1 MPLNLH
7 LLRLFATVAETGSF
21 SRATT
26 VLNLS
31 QPAISQGVRDFEL
44 QLGCRLLD
52 RSPKG
57 VKPTREGRALMRHAR
72 SVFAA
77 ERAAEEELKS
87 LRGLDSGSLRIG
99 ASTTIA
105 TYLLPEYLGQF
116 HQTYP
121 GIDLHL
127 VSANTRDI
135 ADLMLRHEI
144 EIALVEGPVED
155 DGLLSEPWQTDIMTM
170 IAAPSHPFAREDAPI
185 DPARLAEELLVIR
198 EPGSG
203 SREVVN
209 QALSAHAIQPSRT
222 LEVGSTEAI
231 KQLVAA
237 GVGVLDRFQS
247 RGEGSGSAATVKN
260 DRDRG
265 RRHRTNTV
273 AVEGSRSALD
283 PGRRRIQE
291 NRLTEHPGSGEH
303 IKPPNQGGHEK
314 LGAACSDAGEN
325 PCRDDGKGQ
334 HPEQCHA
341 EPRKK
346 ARRVMR
352 CLFRAQGDAVGRDPI
367 TKRIIKLV

>member
-116 HQTYP
+116 HRTYP

-135 ADLMLRHEI
+135 ADLMLGHEI
-144 EIALVEGPVED
+144 EIALVEGPVDD

-237 GVGVLDRFQS
+237 GVGVSIVS
-247 RGEGSGSAATVKN
+247 RAAVKDQVALQRLKMIEIAGVTIERTLWQLTVSGRLSIPAADVFKKIIAQNTPVRASTSSRRTKAATKN
-260 DRDRG
+260 
-265 RRHRTNTV
+265 
-273 AVEGSRSALD
+273 
-283 PGRRRIQE
+283 
-291 NRLTEHPGSGEH
+291 
-303 IKPPNQGGHEK
+303 
-314 LGAACSDAGEN
+314 
-325 PCRDDGKGQ
+325 
-334 HPEQCHA
+334 
-341 EPRKK
+341 
-346 ARRVMR
+346 
-352 CLFRAQGDAVGRDPI
+352 
-367 TKRIIKLV
+367 